1 MAIDLPCSGFPVAPA
16 PHCAAPPD
24 QQNVAEYVHALRVI
38 ARPSDA
44 RQRPASRHD
53 CVIYIRFVG
62 ISSRRNFLPGGR
74 IKIANRFHFVRGGTT
89 INIKTVL
96 TIEKLLDWLNTAT
109 CGSVIT
115 FPYYL
120 PSVISVYAA
129 TRKVTFFAVT
139 FALSAVTSSANRD
152 NNRLC
157 LYA

>member
-1 MAIDLPCSGFPVAPA
+1 MTCLAPWFPVAPA

-74 IKIANRFHFVRGGTT
+74 IKDRQPFFTLCGAVTT